1 MKTRWLI
8 YVCVL
13 CSLLCEAQDPAF
25 GMYTENPLVLNPA
38 LCGANQVLRASVS
51 YMDQW
56 RQLGNPFKTFG
67 MSMDMKFKP
76 DNWQQVDAH
85 RGMTFKERTMSR
97 LAGGLSI
104 YSDKAGI
111 SRLSTLNTALSVAYF
126 VPLTGE
132 QFLSFGLQAGLTQLQ
147 IENEALLFSS
157 QYNGNTYDKSISSG
171 ESFDS
176 FYRIVPDFAT
186 GILWALHEHHK
197 RVGEYGIKRMN
208 VGLSMYHMN
217 APKQGFF
224 KKQYQSAYRFN
235 MHGELVY
242 LAPKANIGFSP
253 SFNVA
258 MQGSTFFI
266 TAGSFVTYYFSENSK
281 YTGLN
286 KRSSMALG
294 AFYRQGNTFSFQCI
308 YEKSEQYA
316 LGICYGVSVSEIN
329 VVSKG
334 NAGFELLLRYT
345 PPMAYLYEKK
355 QSN

>member
-1 MKTRWLI
+1 
-8 YVCVL
+8 
-13 CSLLCEAQDPAF
+13 
-25 GMYTENPLVLNPA
+25 MYTENPLVLNPA

-97 LAGGLSI
+97 LAGGMSI

-132 QFLSFGLQAGLTQLQ
+132 QFLSFGLQAGLCQQQ
-147 IENEALLFSS
+147 IENESLLFPG
-157 QYNGNTYDKSISSG
+157 QFNGITYDKSLSSG
-171 ESFDS
+171 ESFDT
-176 FYRIVPDFAT
+176 FYRILPDYAAGF
-186 GILWALHEHHK
+186 LWALHEHHK

-208 VGLSMYHMN
+208 VGLSIFHLRKS
-217 APKQGFF
+217 APGFF
-224 KKQYQSAYRFN
+224 KQTHPGAYRFQL
-235 MHGELVY
+235 HGELVY
-242 LAPKANIGFSP
+242 LAPRANVGLSP
-253 SFNVA
+253 SA
-258 MQGSTFFI
+258 YLSLQGTTFFFS
-266 TAGSFVTYYFSENSK
+266 AGSFVSYYFNENSK
-281 YTGLN
+281 YTGYN
-286 KRSSMALG
+286 KRSSLALG
-294 AFYRQGNTFSFQCI
+294 AFYRQGNVLSFQMI

-316 LGICYGVSVSEIN
+316 IGMCYALTLSDIN
-329 VVSKG
+329 VVSRG
-334 NAGFELLLRYT
+334 RTGFEILLRYT
-345 PPMAYLYEKK
+345 PPMAFLYEKK